1 VPNFQNLTDLQFVN
15 KFRALVFKSAVWGV
29 PFGIFFHV
37 NELDAHQVALMIDTL
52 KLSGAALM
60 TNTQLVNYILGTR
73 QNTGTTF
80 YADSATGAPVDLRL
94 TPASPEGDQGVAL
107 DAEFKYDLLGI
118 DQTQFGS
125 SWEIGAYAFVP
136 EYMGRL
142 R

>member
-1 VPNFQNLTDLQFVN
+1 
-15 KFRALVFKSAVWGV
+15 
-29 PFGIFFHV
+29 
-37 NELDAHQVALMIDTL
+37 
-52 KLSGAALM
+52 M
-60 TNTQLVNYILGTR
+60 TNTQLMNYILGTR

-94 TPASPEGDQGVAL
+94 TLASPEVDQGVAL

-136 EYMGRL
+136 EYMGHL
-142 R
+142 K